1 METRSRKRIF
11 SLVDSDIPK
20 NISFKFQRKDT
31 KNVEKTPNNQEDL
44 IENEEDSTKNEEI
57 EDYLTQYELHRINFK
72 EFFEQ
77 TKSIKGFLYSNEYA
91 KLNNNMYF
99 DTPVSVKTYYYSIMN
114 IITDN
119 KNLVKKFNTKKELN
133 EFLNVNK
140 KCKYF
145 VLCDHK
151 NGENHDNHI
160 HRLYHL
166 DKNVAKAMYS
176 CVNKNISSLIS
187 IDGFNHIFN
196 QNEDTELNMYIL
208 RKNINIKD
216 IYLFAYSVIN
226 TNSIYMTEKVKL
238 IDDFY
243 LSFNIEKN
251 KLFTRIELYDMIV
264 NYVEEKDLISKC
276 NQSYIVMDT
285 KLGNLFNIN
294 RPVHVDNFKKLMK
307 QLIIPNDSNKIENY
321 FVNNYFSDFKVNL
334 SFYTSKSVKNGLYRK
349 YDNQGKLIFE
359 TYYTNNMEN
368 GIRRKW
374 DENGKLRCMIEYH
387 NNKKNGNQY
396 IFDENENI
404 ISEFKYNENNMVSYA
419 ISDKYN

>member
-20 NISFKFQRKDT
+20 NVSFKFQRKDT
-31 KNVEKTPNNQEDL
+31 KNVEKTSNNQEDL

-91 KLNNNMYF
+91 KLNNNMYL

-119 KNLVKKFNTKKELN
+119 KNFVKKFNTKKELN
-133 EFLNVNK
+133 EFLDVNK

-145 VLCDHK
+145 VLCHHK

-160 HRLYHL
+160 HSLYHL

-176 CVNKNISSLIS
+176 CLNKNISSLIS

-208 RKNINIKD
+208 CKNINIKD

-226 TNSIYMTEKVKL
+226 TNSIYMTEKVQL

-243 LSFNIEKN
+243 SAFNIEKN
-251 KLFTRIELYDMIV
+251 KLFTRIELYDTIV
-264 NYVEEKDLISKC
+264 NYVKEKDLISKC

-285 KLGNLFNIN
+285 ILGNLFNIN
-294 RPVHVDNFKKLMK
+294 RPVNCDNFKKLIK
-307 QLIIPNDSNKIENY
+307 QLIIPNNSNKIENY
-321 FVNNYFSDFKVNL
+321 FVNTFSDFKVNV
-334 SFYTSKSVKNGLYRK
+334 SFYTSKNVKNGLYRK
-349 YDNQGKLIFE
+349 YNNQGKLIFE
-359 TYYTNNMEN
+359 TYYSNNMEN
-368 GIRRKW
+368 GICRKW

-404 ISEFKYNENNMVSYA
+404 ISEFKYNENNMVSYV